1 MPTPR
6 WNFDRPRQIPDR
18 HSVPDSGHVLFD
30 RSVALLCFDSIGWRW
45 GVFRLGG
52 LEKTVTDSETI
63 AAQQKAIEK
72 LQRKVKRLETRL
84 LKKQKFETEMLIN
97 SGATPRY
104 INEIHQKD
112 EEALSD

>member
-1 MPTPR
+1 M
-6 WNFDRPRQIPDR
+6 
-18 HSVPDSGHVLFD
+18 
-30 RSVALLCFDSIGWRW
+30 
-45 GVFRLGG
+45 GG